1 MNKPLRMPQLSAAKQ
16 RTGLRSFGELIE
28 VLIRQYELQN
38 AIEETRERRES
49 HQRNSAPTRQRSN
62 SSTLVQPMAPVRQAT
77 FAFYEG
83 DLV

>member
-28 VLIRQYELQN
+28 ILIRQYELQN
-38 AIEETRERRES
+38 AIEETRARRES
-49 HQRNSAPTRQRSN
+49 INRDFSPNRQRS
-62 SSTLVQPMAPVRQAT
+62 TTGVTTQPIAPVRQAT
-77 FAFYEG
+77 FDFYQS

>member
-38 AIEETRERRES
+38 AIEETRERRETNI
-49 HQRNSAPTRQRSN
+49 RNSAPTRHRSN
-62 SSTLVQPMAPVRQAT
+62 SCTPAQPMAPVRQAT
-77 FAFYEG
+77 FDFYEG
-83 DLV
+83 DMV

>member
-38 AIEETRERRES
+38 AIEGTGERRDS
-49 HQRNSAPTRQRSN
+49 ANLKSAPTRHRS
-62 SSTLVQPMAPVRQAT
+62 TMCAPAQPIAPVRQAT